1 MVVQC
6 REMNQSSFF
15 LDFRAALLLYMRFT
29 QAGQAGLSTL
39 PQIGQ
44 GLITRLAMWAC
55 SKLAAMALSF
65 RGERDVPPFLPR
77 AAAAW
82 ERVSL
87 GMIVQPAGVGISGVR
102 DVVHVSTKRG
112 SQTCL
117 DVHCEVCSPSR
128 SLYSIAI
135 VTAIA
140 VKSKVLLCVGVDRF
154 LRFVMIAFH
163 FKSPLFVIPVLY
175 SNRFVC
181 QE

>member
-77 AAAAW
+77 AAAW
-82 ERVSL
+82 ER
-87 GMIVQPAGVGISGVR
+87 I
-102 DVVHVSTKRG
+102 D
-112 SQTCL
+112 
-117 DVHCEVCSPSR
+117 CER
-128 SLYSIAI
+128 ML
-135 VTAIA
+135 
-140 VKSKVLLCVGVDRF
+140 
-154 LRFVMIAFH
+154 
-163 FKSPLFVIPVLY
+163 
-175 SNRFVC
+175 
-181 QE
+181 